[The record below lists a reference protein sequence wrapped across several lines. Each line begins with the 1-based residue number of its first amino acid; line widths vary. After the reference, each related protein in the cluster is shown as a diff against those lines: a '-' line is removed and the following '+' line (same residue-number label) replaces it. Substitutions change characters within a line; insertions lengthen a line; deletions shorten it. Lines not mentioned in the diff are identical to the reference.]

1 MSIALHDLKFHYP
14 KSATKPVL
22 NIDTWHILAKEKLF
36 IHGPSGCGKST
47 LLNLISGILSPS
59 YGEIN
64 FFGEPLHHMNAR
76 QRDRFRANNIGYVFQ
91 QFNLI
96 PYLNAIENI
105 ELASHFS
112 KKMAKTPLRKNIQD
126 LLARLALSEANWH
139 KPVSQLSIGQQ
150 QRIAI
155 ARALINQPKLF
166 IADEPTSSLDQQNT
180 QQFMSL
186 LMSLCDENDMTLLF
200 VSHDTRLSYYF
211 DRIQSLP
218 SINLA
223 TSSQPCF

>member
-1 MSIALHDLKFHYP
+1 MSITLHDLKFHYP
-14 KSATKPVL
+14 KSSAKSVL
-22 NIDTWHILAKEKLF
+22 SIDAWHVSAKDKLF
-36 IHGPSGCGKST
+36 LHGPSGCGKST
-47 LLNLISGILSPS
+47 LLNLISGVLSTS
-59 YGEIN
+59 HGEIN
-64 FFGEPLHHMNAR
+64 VLAEPLHHMNAR

-96 PYLNAIENI
+96 PYLSAIENI
-105 ELASHFS
+105 ELASHFA
-112 KKMAKTPLRKNIQD
+112 KKMAKARLIKNIQT
-126 LLARLALSEANWH
+126 LLVRLALSETEWH

-186 LMSLCDENDMTLLF
+186 LMTLCDENDMTLLF
-200 VSHDTRLSYYF
+200 VSHDTRLSHYF
-211 DRIQSLP
+211 DRTQSLP
-218 SINLA
+218 SINLV

>member
-1 MSIALHDLKFHYP
+1 MSVTLHNLKFHYP
-14 KSATKPVL
+14 KSESKLVL
-22 NIDTWHILAKEKLF
+22 NIDVWHVSAKERLF

-47 LLNLISGILSPS
+47 LLNLISGILSPCH
-59 YGEIN
+59 GEIN
-64 FFGEPLHHMNAR
+64 FFGEPLHHMSTR

-96 PYLNAIENI
+96 PYLNAMENI

-112 KKMAKTPLRKNIQD
+112 KKMAKTPLRKNIQE
-126 LLARLALSEANWH
+126 LLARLALSEATWYT
-139 KPVSQLSIGQQ
+139 PVSQLSIGQQ

-166 IADEPTSSLDQQNT
+166 IADEPTSSLDQQST

-186 LMSLCDENDMTLLF
+186 LMTLCDENDMTLLF
-200 VSHDTRLSYYF
+200 VSHDTRLSHYF
-211 DRIQSLP
+211 GRAQSLP
-218 SINLA
+218 SMNLV
-223 TSSQPCF
+223 TRS